1 MKKHKDNAKPRKRGG
16 VLIPALVTLL
26 LAALILGG
34 ITLHDVISSQKT
46 YGVTFYQM
54 TSDRVSRNIRFLLLT
69 DLHLREYGED
79 NAALLADVAALGP
92 DVILLGGD
100 LVTYGVEGYGDM
112 LSLCGK
118 LARIAPSFMVM
129 GNHEDEKTFL
139 DGDEELAQRF
149 ADTGVS
155 VLRNRTQTLAVG
167 EDEVEIVGISGNAY
181 GFEQYGGRRCM
192 DALADDYAGLRV
204 VMAHIPT
211 LFPDALESYAFDL
224 GVAGHTHG
232 GIIRLPRFGGLYT
245 KEEGLLP
252 TYDGGKFALQNGAT
266 LVVSRGLGNSGV
278 IPRVFNRPELVVID
292 VNWY

>member
-1 MKKHKDNAKPRKRGG
+1 MKKHKDNARPRRRGG
-16 VLIPALVTLL
+16 VLIPAIVTLL

-34 ITLHDVISSQKT
+34 ITLYDVLIAQRT

-79 NAALLADVAALGP
+79 NAALLADVAALSP

-100 LVTYGVEGYGDM
+100 LVTYGVEGYDNM
-112 LSLCGK
+112 LSLCGR
-118 LARIAPSFMVM
+118 LAQIAPSFMVM

-139 DGDEELAQRF
+139 DGDGELVQRF

-155 VLRNRTQTLAVG
+155 VLRNRTQTLTVG
-167 EDEVEIVGISGNAY
+167 EDEVEIVGVSGNAN
-181 GFEQYGGRRCM
+181 GFEQYGGRSCM
-192 DALADDYAGLRV
+192 DALTDDYAGLRV

-211 LFPDALESYAFDL
+211 LFPEALESYAFDL

-252 TYDGGKFALQNGAT
+252 TYDGGRFALQNGAT

>member
-1 MKKHKDNAKPRKRGG
+1 MKKHKDNARSRRRGG
-16 VLIPALVTLL
+16 VLIPAIVTLL
-26 LAALILGG
+26 LAVLILGG
-34 ITLHDVISSQKT
+34 ITLYDVLSAQRT

-69 DLHLREYGED
+69 DLHLREYGKD
-79 NAALLADVAALGP
+79 NQALLADAAALSP

-155 VLRNRTQTLAVG
+155 VLRNRAQTLMVG
-167 EDEVEIVGISGNAY
+167 EDEVEIVGVSGNAY
-181 GFEQYGGRRCM
+181 GFNQYGGRDCM
-192 DALADDYAGLRV
+192 DALTDDYAGLRV

-252 TYDGGKFALQNGAT
+252 TYDGGRFALQNGAT

>member
-1 MKKHKDNAKPRKRGG
+1 MNKHKDNAQSRKRGG

-26 LAALILGG
+26 LAALLLGG
-34 ITLHDVISSQKT
+34 ITLHDVLSAQRT

-54 TSDRVSRNIRFLLLT
+54 TSDRVSRNIRFILLT

-79 NAALLADVAALGP
+79 NAALLADVAALSP

-100 LVTYGVEGYGDM
+100 LVTYGVEGYDAM
-112 LSLCGK
+112 LSLCGR
-118 LARIAPSFMVM
+118 LAQIAPSIMVM

-139 DGDEELAQRF
+139 DGDSELAQRF

-155 VLRNRTQTLAVG
+155 VLRNRAQTLRVG
-167 EDEVEIVGISGNAY
+167 EDEVEIVGISGNES
-181 GFEQYGGRRCM
+181 GFERYGGRDCM
-192 DALADDYAGLRV
+192 EALSGDYAGLRV

-211 LFPDALESYAFDL
+211 LVPDTLEQYGFDL

-245 KEEGLLP
+245 MEEGFLP
-252 TYDGGKFALQNGAT
+252 TYDGGKFNLQNGAT
-266 LVVSRGLGNSGV
+266 LFVSRGLGNSGA